1 MGMVALSLLVV
12 VINLILNWIIYEL
25 ANFRRYKT
33 KTEKSRFLILNIF
46 ILYFINTGLLLL
58 VIRLEISGHS
68 IGRLVNSLINLPA
81 DQFSI

>member
-46 ILYFINTGLLLL
+46 ILYFINTGLLLM
-58 VIRLEISGHS
+58 VIRLEISGYS